1 VGEELSRW
9 YVRRNRPRFWA
20 PDRAT
25 DPVALE
31 TLHEALVT
39 AARLL
44 APAAP
49 FIADWV
55 HRALTGTSVHLA
67 PFPVDKGR
75 RAPELLQAMATVRR
89 LASLARAAREARNL
103 RVRQPLARMQMA
115 VPPAA
120 QGPALSDLLDILAA
134 EVNVKAVQVVESD
147 HDLVQLGAKA
157 NFRTLGKRYGRETP
171 RAAAAVSQLTADQL
185 RALER
190 GAPVRLGEWEFQ
202 PDDVTVTREVA
213 SDWLVQAD
221 GPYVVALDPTLTED
235 LVQEGL
241 AREVIN
247 RVQRLRREA
256 GYEYTTRIEL
266 SIAGAGDVVAAT
278 AAFQAFVEGETLARR
293 TLLGGVLDDADV
305 TRDVDIEGRRVTIA
319 LRRHDGRKGGTR

>member
-1 VGEELSRW
+1 
-9 YVRRNRPRFWA
+9 
-20 PDRAT
+20 
-25 DPVALE
+25 
-31 TLHEALVT
+31 
-39 AARLL
+39 
-44 APAAP
+44 
-49 FIADWV
+49 
-55 HRALTGTSVHLA
+55 
-67 PFPVDKGR
+67 
-75 RAPELLQAMATVRR
+75 
-89 LASLARAAREARNL
+89 
-103 RVRQPLARMQMA
+103 
-115 VPPAA
+115 
-120 QGPALSDLLDILAA
+120 
-134 EVNVKAVQVVESD
+134 VESD

-171 RAAAAVSQLTADQL
+171 RAAAAVSQLTADHL

-190 GAPVRLGEWEFQ
+190 GEPVRLGEWEFQ